1 MSTWLWFPA
10 DFEIWLGNRFNNRRT
25 ERGCMFPPFWK
36 QDSHWATVEFSREYD
51 LSAPEQISIWTEGAF
66 NYMLDGKLTLLTTT
80 GGHTATGSAPA
91 ATTVVPAGHHKINI
105 KIHNTA
111 TPPALFIQGTGIIQ
125 TDATWLV
132 THEDKIWID
141 ELGVAHGSGIYH
153 TPGFWHFDSPDTPPS
168 RFQLARRDVQ
178 PVSERTITRQSQDR
192 QSSISKLLDFGR
204 ETMGYIVLHGISG
217 KGIVDVYYG
226 ESEAEALDRE
236 HCEMLD
242 RFPIEGTL
250 QNEFHFIAPE
260 SKAFR
265 YVLIDLPEGMTI
277 DTVSMQYEY
286 LPQDPTRSGSFE
298 CSDDEL
304 NRIWQVGAYTMDLT
318 TREFMMDGI
327 KRDRWTWSGDA
338 IQSYLMNYYLR
349 FDSATV
355 RRTIRQLR
363 GKDPVSS
370 HINTILDYTFYWFNS
385 VYDYYMYTGDRAFV
399 CEMYPRMLTLM
410 DYCLGRLAPASAS
423 PTSAVLVGSRLF
435 DDKPLWA
442 IGQPDDWVFIDWV
455 DFPMHKRGI
464 VCFEQ
469 LLFCKSLETM
479 QLCRDLVGDLSDLEM
494 SNLHLSHLQPDGSL
508 PDYGLLAKELK
519 AHIDQTFWSDDHH
532 AYLHAIE
539 PAPATVPDVSAS
551 GPTFTLNP
559 QVTKFPNMFAILY
572 NYVSEQR
579 QQQIL
584 EHVMQNP
591 QIPAITTPYMR
602 FYELAALC
610 QLGLQADVLP
620 EIKAYWGG
628 MLREG
633 ATSFWE
639 KYNPEYSDGLEPLAP
654 GASPRA
660 PHLTMY
666 GRPYG
671 KSLCHAWGASP
682 VYLLG
687 RYYLGVEPL
696 QPGYGATQPASVA
709 SSSAAAHPA
718 SVASGSA
725 VGTTPQ
731 PAYTVRPQLAGLDW
745 LKGDVPTPCGPIHIQ
760 MDTHSVTVTAPQGL
774 GTGLL
779 IIGQQSVIIPA
790 GQSVTLAL

>member
-1 MSTWLWFPA
+1 MRSTWIWFPG

-36 QDSHWATVEFSREYD
+36 QDSHWATVEFSREFD
-51 LSAPEQISIWTEGAF
+51 LSEPEEIRIWAEGQYNF
-66 NYMLDGKLTLLTTT
+66 MLDGKLTMLP
-80 GGHTATGSAPA
+80 PA
-91 ATTVVPAGHHKINI
+91 EGNVGKISIPAGHHKINI
-105 KIHNTA
+105 KVHNHA
-111 TPPALFIQGTGIIQ
+111 TPPSIYIEGKTIV
-125 TDATWLV
+125 TDATWQV

-141 ELGVAHGSGIYH
+141 EVGVAHGSGIYH
-153 TPGFWHFDSPDTPPS
+153 APGHWNFNAPSAPPS
-168 RFQLARRDVQ
+168 SFQLTREDWQ
-178 PVSERTITRQSQDR
+178 PVYERQVATPSAAPHSPNNAI
-192 QSSISKLLDFGR
+192 SISKLFDFGR

-217 KGIVDVYYG
+217 KGIVDIYYG
-226 ESEAEALDRE
+226 ESESEALDRS
-236 HCEMLD
+236 HCETLD
-242 RFPIEGTL
+242 KFMIEGTIA
-250 QNEFHFIAPE
+250 NEFHFIAPE

-265 YVLIDLPEGMTI
+265 YVLIDIPVGMTI

-286 LPQDPTRSGSFE
+286 LPQDLSRSGSFE
-298 CSDDEL
+298 CSDSEL

-349 FDSATV
+349 FDSETV
-355 RRTIRQLR
+355 KRTIRQLR

-370 HINTILDYTFYWFNS
+370 HINTILDYTFYWFKS
-385 VYDYYMYTGDRAFV
+385 IFDYYQYTGDRDFV

-423 PTSAVLVGSRLF
+423 PISAILVNSHLF

-442 IGQPDDWVFIDWV
+442 IGQPDDWVFVDWV

-479 QLCRDLVGDLSDLEM
+479 QLCHELVGKLTELQM
-494 SNLHLSHLQPDGSL
+494 TNLHLSYLQPDGSL

-519 AHIDQTFWSDDHH
+519 AHIDQTFWSEDKL
-532 AYLHAIE
+532 AYLHALESDDADNGKLSINE
-539 PAPATVPDVSAS
+539 
-551 GPTFTLNP
+551 

-572 NYVSEQR
+572 NYVNDER

-584 EHVMQNP
+584 QHVMQNP
-591 QIPAITTPYMR
+591 EVPAITTPYMR

-610 QLGLQADVLP
+610 KLGLQSDVLT

-628 MLREG
+628 MLHEG

-639 KYNPEYSDGLEPLAP
+639 KFNPEYSFGLEPLP
-654 GASPRA
+654 DGASPRE

-687 RYYLGVEPL
+687 RYYLGIEPL
-696 QPGYGATQPASVA
+696 KPGYGTENAPDSWQAKPNL
-709 SSSAAAHPA
+709 
-718 SVASGSA
+718 
-725 VGTTPQ
+725 GT
-731 PAYTVRPQLAGLDW
+731 LDW
-745 LKGDVPTPCGPIHIQ
+745 IRGDVPTPHGPIHIE
-760 MDTHSVTVTAPQGL
+760 MDGTSVSIKTPSG
-774 GTGLL
+774 
-779 IIGQQSVIIPA
+779 IGQGSLCIGDKQYVIPA
-790 GQSVTLAL
+790 GHSITIEY